1 MVSAAGIEVGS
12 KAANLVLNLIQ
23 IAARRQ
29 TLWGHLGLFLRDTFL
44 PFTSPV

>member
-29 TLWGHLGLFLRDTFL
+29 GTDKL
-44 PFTSPV
+44 TSAGD